1 MKSPGLTI
9 INLMKRVCLQFRSIL
24 LLLAILSLA
33 EIVNAQHCKVAI
45 QALPNF
51 CDPNSDVITL
61 TVVPTTDPDP
71 PYTYIWSTG
80 ATTQTITVPNVVGLI
95 SVTVINASGCPATA
109 IYFIP
114 GPWSHSLILVT
125 VLHVAPETFS
135 SSKHGG
141 LTTSPLPISHIYGQP
156 VKPHLL

>member
-1 MKSPGLTI
+1 
-9 INLMKRVCLQFRSIL
+9 MKRVCLQFRSIL

-80 ATTQTITVPNVVGLI
+80 ATTQTITVPNVIGLI

-114 GPWSHSLILVT
+114 GPLEPVSYTH
-125 VLHVAPETFS
+125 
-135 SSKHGG
+135 
-141 LTTSPLPISHIYGQP
+141 LTLPTNRE
-156 VKPHLL
+156 V

>member
-1 MKSPGLTI
+1 MKS
-9 INLMKRVCLQFRSIL
+9 VSLQLRFIL
-24 LLLAILSLA
+24 PLLAIIILPA
-33 EIVNAQHCKVAI
+33 MGKAQHCKVAI

-95 SVTVINASGCPATA
+95 TVTVINASGCPASA
-109 IYFIP
+109 FY
-114 GPWSHSLILVT
+114 
-125 VLHVAPETFS
+125 
-135 SSKHGG
+135 
-141 LTTSPLPISHIYGQP
+141 
-156 VKPHLL
+156 